1 MLFFVSYSISFCFC
15 SYLNYFLSWVFIVFY
30 LNPRVE
36 VNTRD
41 LFLSVLIG
49 NRWALSLYNPMPHFS
64 YIPQVWNNNFCIVSR
79 LELQIPNLGI
89 WIFLL
94 QLLTLKNFKPTD
106 NWKEWHNQYLYV
118 IHLDFPVVN
127 ILPHLQ
133 LFLSLP
139 PPSLFILLSFC
150 WSHLKVSCRHDT
162 SLLNMLALKLDRMFP
177 T

>member
-118 IHLDFPVVN
+118 IHLDFPLYFLWTHSFISKPVSG
-127 ILPHLQ
+127 LKHKLQ
-133 LFLSLP
+133 KSPVLP
-139 PPSLFILLSFC
+139 PTHMLVYTDLPCVVIFCQGSFPKC
-150 WSHLKVSCRHDT
+150 L
-162 SLLNMLALKLDRMFP
+162 
-177 T
+177 